1 MEKLR
6 KELISFT
13 NFFVFFSFIFTWY
26 LLYEHFSKKILIEL
40 YEFHMLSSYLLFLVP
55 TYYS

>member
-40 YEFHMLSSYLLFLVP
+40 YKFHMLSSYLLFLIP
-55 TYYS
+55 IY